1 MPIQGS
7 LRLHFANLDTET
19 LVQKLLSSS
28 LLRWRDFE
36 KCCSLRSCRDRDL
49 TGFLRK
55 VLRCSRN
62 AGAFERWL
70 RTSYMVDCEVAYP
83 REIGFAPAGFH
94 RREASRGVLRW
105 ECGENTPSMTNP
117 GDSDVRRKS
126 IRESSRK
133 DHLKITS
140 ASNNLHCDI
149 KNGTVEDGL
158 WELFHI
164 FWTCTAEEDQPELF
178 ERYAYKS
185 LS

>member
-1 MPIQGS
+1 
-7 LRLHFANLDTET
+7 
-19 LVQKLLSSS
+19 
-28 LLRWRDFE
+28 
-36 KCCSLRSCRDRDL
+36 
-49 TGFLRK
+49 
-55 VLRCSRN
+55 
-62 AGAFERWL
+62 
-70 RTSYMVDCEVAYP
+70 MVDCEVAYP

-164 FWTCTAEEDQPELF
+164 FWTCTAEEDQSELF